1 MAGDYC
7 LFKFLLLKDVLTN
20 VVWKRQNILQ
30 LKHFLKINSPV
41 QAKEASMDYAW
52 NSSICESVNH
62 NTWLMRHLAFV
73 VVIIIIIKLKFS
85 IKPNIMITLKLSQPF
100 AYSVAAFSAGIMHR
114 SMLDPSEPTTDT
126 AIYSFVVPN
135 LHLHSIIFIL
145 R

>member
-1 MAGDYC
+1 
-7 LFKFLLLKDVLTN
+7 
-20 VVWKRQNILQ
+20 
-30 LKHFLKINSPV
+30 
-41 QAKEASMDYAW
+41 
-52 NSSICESVNH
+52 
-62 NTWLMRHLAFV
+62 MRHLAFV